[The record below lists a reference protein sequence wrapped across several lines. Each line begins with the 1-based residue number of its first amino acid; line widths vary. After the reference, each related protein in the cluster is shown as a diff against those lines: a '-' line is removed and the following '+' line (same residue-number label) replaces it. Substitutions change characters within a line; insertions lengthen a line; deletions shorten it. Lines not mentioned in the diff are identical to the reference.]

1 MSSRVSHDAEQY
13 PAVHTPAAQSLSVMI
28 KRELISA
35 PIHPNLKY
43 TYIYIYDSGF
53 SGSWSPWNFLESGK
67 IHYNSVSPRV
77 VLGLNATD
85 KTPLNVTQ
93 LNF

>member
-35 PIHPNLKY
+35 PIHPNLKH
-43 TYIYIYDSGF
+43 TYIYIYMTRDFLVHGLR
-53 SGSWSPWNFLESGK
+53 GISWRAERYITTVFL
-67 IHYNSVSPRV
+67 
-77 VLGLNATD
+77 LG
-85 KTPLNVTQ
+85 
-93 LNF
+93 